1 MLFIDDEEVY
11 VNYSGE
17 FSETVDLKEGSNT
30 FEFRAVNDYGKEVT
44 VTKTITYTPEVETN
58 PDETIEE

>member
-17 FSETVDLKEGSNT
+17 FTKNLTLKEGTNT
-30 FEFRAVNDYGKEVT
+30 FKFRAVNDYGKEDT
-44 VTKTITYTPEVETN
+44 ITKTIIYTPESDVT
-58 PDETIEE
+58 EE